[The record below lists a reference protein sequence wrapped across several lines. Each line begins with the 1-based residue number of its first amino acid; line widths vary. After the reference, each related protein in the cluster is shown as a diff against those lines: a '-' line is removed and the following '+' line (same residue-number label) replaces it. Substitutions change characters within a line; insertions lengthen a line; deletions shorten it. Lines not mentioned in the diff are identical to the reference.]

1 MIKNNDYLLSE
12 KNLFYELGNNISYL
26 LYLFGKITE
35 EDKIYKILS
44 KDDFIIIRDKISVI
58 NDLLYSFYSESIVNV
73 SENYTQDNLFQD
85 VKNNISLYQKTFLKS
100 KILLTDEE
108 RILFIN
114 LSYGIDLFIYIF
126 ELMCSQDNYRKIL
139 FKKDNSLEDKYNII
153 ILLLDLL
160 KKDLEI
166 Y

>member
-12 KNLFYELGNNISYL
+12 KHLFYELGNNISYL

-58 NDLLYSFYSESIVNV
+58 NDLLYSFYSESILNV
-73 SENYTQDNLFQD
+73 SENYTQDNVFQD

-114 LSYGIDLFIYIF
+114 LSYGIDLFIYTF